1 MALVPVVQFEFRC
14 AAMLPPRASSDQS
27 NTVPR
32 AWRQIKLA
40 NPANSFANR
49 HRQRCSSRGFTGVYA
64 LLDPG
69 ARMASELAKTIG
81 AKALFRIPES
91 LGGITAGD
99 HVVAM

>member
-14 AAMLPPRASSDQS
+14 AALLPPRASSGQS
-27 NTVPR
+27 ITVPC

-40 NPANSFANR
+40 NRVNSLQIANDALHAVSPASM
-49 HRQRCSSRGFTGVYA
+49 
-64 LLDPG
+64 LDPG
-69 ARMASELAKTIG
+69 ARITSGLAKTIG